1 MSAFVIAAFYQFTDL
16 PDSADYQAG
25 LTALGLGEA
34 VTGTILLAS
43 EGVNGTIAGP
53 RAGIDKMLGALRA
66 LPGCA
71 AMPHKESFHDRD
83 PFYRLKVR
91 VKKEIV
97 SMGVPS
103 VRPADRVGT
112 RVAPEAWNEL
122 ISDPDVLVIDT
133 RNRFEVAVGSFKN
146 AIDPQTTSFR
156 DFPAWVEK
164 NRAHLAGRKIAMFC
178 TGGIRCEKATSLL
191 LDEGMGEVYHL
202 EGGIL
207 NYLEA
212 VPEPQSLWE
221 GECFVFD
228 HRVSVT
234 HDLEP
239 GTHDMCHA
247 CRMPLRP
254 EEMTSPFYVKGVSC
268 PKCHAESSIDQKTRF
283 AQRQLQ
289 IDLAKARNEPHM
301 GKVYADSDTD
311 AASTDE
317 RDD

>member
-16 PDSADYQAG
+16 PDFTDYQAR
-25 LTALGLGEA
+25 LTTLGEDETI
-34 VTGTILLAS
+34 TGTILLAS
-43 EGVNGTIAGP
+43 EGLNGTIAGP
-53 RAGIDKMLGALRA
+53 RAGINRMLAALRT
-66 LPGCA
+66 LPGCK
-71 AMPHKESFHDRD
+71 AMPHKESFHHKD

-97 SMGVPS
+97 SMGIPT

-112 RVAPEAWNEL
+112 YVAPEAWNDL

-133 RNRFEVAVGSFKN
+133 RNRFEVTVGSFKN

-164 NRAHLAGRKIAMFC
+164 HREHLEGRKIAMFC

-191 LDEGMGEVYHL
+191 LSEGMDEVYHL

-207 NYLEA
+207 SYLET
-212 VPEPQSLWE
+212 VPEAQSLWE

-234 HDLEP
+234 HDLVP
-239 GTHDMCHA
+239 GTYDMCHA

-254 EEMTSPFYVKGVSC
+254 EEKNSPLYVKGVSC
-268 PKCHAESSIDQKTRF
+268 PKCHADSSVDQKTRF

-289 IDLAKARNEPHM
+289 IDLAKARNELHM
-301 GKVYADSDTD
+301 GKVYED
-311 AASTDE
+311 
-317 RDD
+317 RDIPCTEDIED